1 MRTGETTLSSRGAT
15 LYAQWWLP
23 DGEPRAVVAI
33 VHGYAEHSGRYTQTA
48 ADLVAKG
55 YAVEALDLRGHGR
68 STGERVYLESY
79 ADYLDDVDAFLDRV
93 RMQHPGRKL
102 FLLGHSMG
110 GGVVTSYVIDRKPAL
125 DGVILSGA
133 AMLAR
138 REDAPAGAPPAPP
151 RSGPLPADT
160 ISRDP
165 AVVAAYENDPL
176 VYRGVPPDRTGAA
189 WANAYRAVQEGMA
202 SIAYPLLILH
212 GTDDK
217 LVPYRGSVQLNEVA
231 CSRDKTLKLYDGL
244 YHEVLNEPER
254 DQVVADI
261 VAWLDARSRGEL

>member
-1 MRTGETTLSSRGAT
+1 MRTGETTLQSKGAT

-23 DGEPRAVVAI
+23 EAEPRAVVAI
-33 VHGYAEHSGRYTQTA
+33 VHGYAEHSGRYAQTA

-68 STGERVYLESY
+68 SSGERVHVDSY
-79 ADYLDDVDAFLDRV
+79 EDYLNDVDAFLERV
-93 RMQHPGRKL
+93 RTQHTRKKL

-110 GGVVTSYVIDRKPAL
+110 GGVVSSYIIDRKPAL

-138 REDAPAGAPPAPP
+138 REELPAGASPPPP

-165 AVVAAYENDPL
+165 AVVAAYEDDPL
-176 VYRGVPPDRTGAA
+176 VYRGAPPDRSGASYA
-189 WANAYRAVQEGMA
+189 AAYSRVQEGMA
-202 SIAYPLLILH
+202 GIAYPLLILH

-231 CSRDKTLKLYDGL
+231 CSTDKTLKLYEGL

-261 VAWLDARSRGEL
+261 VAWLDARS

>member
-1 MRTGETTLSSRGAT
+1 MKTGETTLRSKGAT

-23 DGEPRAVVAI
+23 ESEPRAVVAI
-33 VHGYAEHSGRYTQTA
+33 VHGYAEHSGRYAQTA

-55 YAVEALDLRGHGR
+55 YGVEALDLRGHGR
-68 STGERVYLESY
+68 SSGERVAVESY
-79 ADYLDDVDAFLDRV
+79 DDYLNDVDAFLERV
-93 RMQHPGRKL
+93 RAEHPGNSL

-110 GGVVTSYVIDRKPAL
+110 GGVVTSYVIERKPQL

-138 REDAPAGAPPAPP
+138 REDPPAGAPPPPP
-151 RSGPLPADT
+151 RTGPLPANT

-176 VYRGVPPDRTGAA
+176 VYRGAPPERSGAA
-189 WANAYRAVQEGMA
+189 WAAAYQRVQEGMA
-202 SIAYPLLILH
+202 DIAYPLLILH

-217 LVPYRGSVQLNEVA
+217 LVPYRGSVQLNDMA
-231 CSRDKTLKLYDGL
+231 RSTDKTLKLYDGL

-261 VAWLDARSRGEL
+261 VAWLDARS

>member
-1 MRTGETTLSSRGAT
+1 MRTGETTLASKGAS

-23 DGEPRAVVAI
+23 ETHTRAVVAI
-33 VHGYAEHSGRYTQTA
+33 VHGYAEHSGRYAQTA

-55 YAVEALDLRGHGR
+55 YAVEAVDLRGHGR
-68 STGERVYLESY
+68 SSGERVLVESY
-79 ADYLDDVDAFLDRV
+79 EDYLNDVDSFLDRV
-93 RMQHPGRKL
+93 RTQHPGRKL

-110 GGVVTSYVIDRKPAL
+110 GGVVSSYIIDREPKL

-138 REDAPAGAPPAPP
+138 REESPAGAPPPPP

-176 VYRGVPPDRTGAA
+176 VYRGAPPDRSGASYA
-189 WANAYRAVQEGMA
+189 DAYRRVQEGMA
-202 SIAYPLLILH
+202 EIGYPLLILH
-212 GTDDK
+212 GTGDK

-231 CSRDKTLKLYDGL
+231 RSTDKTLKLYEGL

-254 DQVVADI
+254 EQVIADM
-261 VAWLDARSRGEL
+261 VAWLDARS

>member
-1 MRTGETTLSSRGAT
+1 MRTGNTTLASKGAQ
-15 LYAQWWLP
+15 LFAQWWLP

-33 VHGYAEHSGRYTQTA
+33 VHGYAEHSGRYAQTA
-48 ADLVAKG
+48 ADLVARG
-55 YAVEALDLRGHGR
+55 YAVEAVDLRGHGR
-68 STGERVYLESY
+68 SSGERVCIASY
-79 ADYLDDVDAFLDRV
+79 DEYLDDVDAFLARIRTV
-93 RMQHPGRKL
+93 HPARKL

-110 GGVVTSYVIDRKPAL
+110 GGVVTSYVIDRSPAL

-138 REDAPAGAPPAPP
+138 REDPPPGTTPPPA
-151 RSGPLPADT
+151 RTGPLPADT

-165 AVVAAYENDPL
+165 AVVAAYEHDPL
-176 VYRGVPPDRTGAA
+176 VYRGAPPARTGAA
-189 WANAYRAVQEGMA
+189 WAAAYQRVQDGMA
-202 SIAYPLLILH
+202 GIAYPLLILH

-217 LVPYRGSVQLNEVA
+217 LVPYRGSVQLHETA
-231 CSRDKTLKLYDGL
+231 CSTDKTLRLYEGL

-261 VAWLDARSRGEL
+261 LEWLDARS

>member
-1 MRTGETTLSSRGAT
+1 MRTGETTLESKGAT

-23 DGEPRAVVAI
+23 DSPARAVVAI
-33 VHGYAEHSGRYTQTA
+33 VHGYAEHSGRYAQTA

-68 STGERVYLESY
+68 SSGERVYVDSY
-79 ADYLDDVDAFLDRV
+79 EDYLNDVDVLLERV
-93 RMQHPGRKL
+93 RTQHPGKKL

-110 GGVVTSYVIDRKPAL
+110 GGVVSSYIINRKPKL

-138 REDAPAGAPPAPP
+138 REEPPAGAPPPPP

-176 VYRGVPPDRTGAA
+176 VYRGAPPDRSGAA
-189 WANAYRAVQEGMA
+189 WADAYRAVQEGMA
-202 SIAYPLLILH
+202 GITCPLLILH
-212 GTDDK
+212 GTGDK
-217 LVPYRGSVQLNEVA
+217 LVPFRGSVQLNEVA
-231 CSRDKTLKLYDGL
+231 ASTDKTLKLYEGL

-254 DQVVADI
+254 DQVIADI
-261 VAWLDARSRGEL
+261 VAWLDARS